1 MLNENKLIVEGEM
14 GLEISP
20 AGEKL
25 RANLRFKPREGL
37 ISKLLRNFNM
47 DVKVHLTLKDLLE
60 SWKTGH

>member
-1 MLNENKLIVEGEM
+1 MEGEI

-20 AGEKL
+20 AGEKC
-25 RANLRFKPREGL
+25 RANVRFKPREGL

-47 DVKVHLTLKDLLE
+47 DVKVHLNLKELLD